1 MKNSIIYI
9 TLIILLGSLCSCS
22 LEEAYTPVTTEGTV
36 EFVPRLTNFNGV
48 NIGTKAGGDNGETL
62 DVETAIY
69 NAFLLLFKPDGKDE
83 GAGDLIS
90 LIEINTDAQGNAYPQ
105 KVPTRLFEGLES
117 ITACYIANVPKTFV
131 AGIDNISKLSD
142 AVLELQYPEN
152 SIGVPPLLDR
162 DNNPDTDNNVHA
174 IPMFGMDEI
183 AKPNIGAV
191 SEIHVKRLFA
201 KVIVNISVSMTSGL
215 LQSPDAFYDFKSY
228 TLANVPKRVNL
239 KSIDIDEDNSSWF
252 TGGQDGSFAEKLT
265 ISVQNGKVYDTDADD
280 SKKKSHT
287 FSFYVPEY
295 ILQPTEYKDA
305 TYESDKENQKY
316 KPSLIPQGAL
326 PISLTING
334 ILRDNN
340 NQDTSVSYIIYLGG
354 DAYDDFRSLR
364 NTCYTHN
371 IKIMGTD
378 HITDDEASV
387 ETPPLN
393 LVDMYGQSA
402 NCYIISNT
410 GRYQL
415 DTYKGVIKNIT
426 SSTPKLRGTPKTT
439 PIWNVSENVI
449 TIITEDGATN
459 EDKIIFTVNGDT
471 PGGDVS
477 VGNALLALTDD
488 KGNILWSWHIW
499 FNESDNR
506 ADLEEN
512 LDKYPSDDGKWNSFY
527 MMNRALGATSAIDL
541 DFTGLISG
549 LNGFLWRDGLY
560 YQWGRKDPMRS
571 SSINLDELEENA
583 PYENS
588 ILNPTTLYS
597 GWEAMSDTEG
607 WEGWT
612 NDKSTDDPCPPGY
625 RVPSSSVWRGQNPDQ
640 SASLGDFHLT
650 TTIAYTYHLQDS
662 SNDGTSTFVF
672 YPYQGYLTSSGNIDL
687 DEVDTAFGDYPHE
700 VLVDV
705 PNWQIGKEI
714 SWSDILSMI
723 SGATVYRCRRIKYK
737 YDYTYT
743 HSYLWATDKS
753 LLWSYGRAQID
764 EGWFTSDNNI
774 AEYVVNSGNLS
785 YREERIQTGSFFGV
799 PIYTTKYYYNG
810 PKWNNDDR
818 KVTNPTLVDAF
829 TGFSEVNN
837 AVKNYLKG
845 QSISSHM
852 YQYDNPE
859 IDMTKSCQ
867 IRCVKE

>member
-471 PGGDVS
+471 PGGDIS
-477 VGNALLALTDD
+477 VGNALLALTDKD
-488 KGNILWSWHIW
+488 GNVLWSWHLW
-499 FNESDNR
+499 FNAPNNR

-512 LDKYPSDDGKWNSFY
+512 LDKYPDNNGNWNNLY

-541 DFTGLISG
+541 DLTGWITS
-549 LNGFLWRDGLY
+549 LNGFLWSDGLY
-560 YQWGRKDPMRS
+560 YQWGRKDPLRS
-571 SSINLDELEENA
+571 NSNTIDSSNSNA
-583 PYENS
+583 TYSNS

-597 GWEAMSDTEG
+597 GWTTNIEG
-607 WEGWT
+607 GGWSV
-612 NDKSTDDPCPPGY
+612 DKSVNDPCPPGY
-625 RVPSSSVWRGQNPDQ
+625 KVPHSDIWRDSNPDQ
-640 SASLGDFHLT
+640 TGISIGNQTIST
-650 TTIAYTYHLQDS
+650 TTQAAYTYHLS
-662 SNDGTSTFVF
+662 AFSNDGTSTFVF
-672 YPYQGYLTSSGNIDL
+672 YPYEGHLDSSGKHHTTEGDTFYDALPDDMIYEYGKPDWEIGRKVSLRDIEALIKSITPYRFRRIRYKYNYSLNHNYLWSVDGMLLCSYGQYEIGDGFLGLFADDNIAGYHRCPG
-687 DEVDTAFGDYPHE
+687 EVDYSYYWNGFFDNG
-700 VLVDV
+700 
-705 PNWQIGKEI
+705 
-714 SWSDILSMI
+714 
-723 SGATVYRCRRIKYK
+723 YK
-737 YDYTYT
+737 YNGVR
-743 HSYLWATDKS
+743 WK
-753 LLWSYGRAQID
+753 
-764 EGWFTSDNNI
+764 E
-774 AEYVVNSGNLS
+774 E
-785 YREERIQTGSFFGV
+785 EERE
-799 PIYTTKYYYNG
+799 Y
-810 PKWNNDDR
+810 
-818 KVTNPTLVDAF
+818 TNPTALQV
-829 TGFSEVNN
+829 GRSEVN
-837 AVKNYLKG
+837 KFIKDYLKTQQG
-845 QSISSHM
+845 
-852 YQYDNPE
+852 
-859 IDMTKSCQ
+859 IDRNLYKYMKPDIDATKICQ
-867 IRCVKE
+867 VRCVKE